1 MSSHLVY
8 ACARSRIP
16 TKQEN
21 LSYSGGQRKKW
32 RAARPL
38 FLQLPLVKRHC
49 KDGGRRHVN
58 FIERKSAHYLQK
70 LAELNY
76 LFFILAATVI
86 PFHAS
91 MAADAPFPPRAVGVM
106 VWPKV
111 VTVEEPAKTE
121 VSPQQAKC
129 LLALGDVPRRTKLLP
144 GISKGRVDPRTV
156 EASARIRTWSKPD
169 PREPPFMLHYVEI
182 SSPRYQV
189 LGIHSGSPPY
199 GMDILTLRDSAI
211 ALPCGLRVGQ
221 PMDQFIKALGQPTES
236 GADGEVGYY
245 WEKLLTNVTYI
256 NGNIMLRPDSKR
268 VVQEIQWESI
278 DD

>member
-1 MSSHLVY
+1 MSIS
-8 ACARSRIP
+8 
-16 TKQEN
+16 
-21 LSYSGGQRKKW
+21 
-32 RAARPL
+32 
-38 FLQLPLVKRHC
+38 
-49 KDGGRRHVN
+49 
-58 FIERKSAHYLQK
+58 IERKSAHYLRK

-76 LFFILAATVI
+76 LFLVFAATAM

-91 MAADAPFPPRAVGVM
+91 MAADTPSPPRAAGVM
-106 VWPKV
+106 VWHQV
-111 VTVEEPAKTE
+111 ITVEEPAKTE

-129 LLALGDVPRRTKLLP
+129 LLALGDAPLGKKLLP
-144 GISKGRVDPRTV
+144 GISKGKVDPGAADT
-156 EASARIRTWSKPD
+156 SAQIRTWSEPD
-169 PREPPFMLHYVEI
+169 RQEPDVMLHYVEI

-245 WEKLLTNVTYI
+245 WEKLLTDVTYI
-256 NGNIMLRPDSKR
+256 NGNIMLRPSPKR
-268 VVQEIQWESI
+268 VVQEIRWEYGI
-278 DD
+278 H